1 MALLYPRP
9 SLEQLPRFPL
19 TADAVTTLICSA
31 DFRQALLAAIAGA
44 KQRICLTA
52 LYLQDDEA
60 GQEILD
66 ALQAAK
72 DANPRLDVQVL
83 VDWHRA
89 QRGLI
94 GAGKQAGNAAWYQAH
109 AARSKEPIPIHGVP
123 VQTRE
128 LFGVLHLKGFV
139 IDDRVFYSGAS
150 LNNVYLHKQDKYR
163 HDRYH
168 LIQSAALADCLVK
181 YTRDVLLAS
190 PAVHRLDLPGCPAT
204 RTLRKEIRDFRREL
218 ASSHY
223 DLEGADSSAHGLAV
237 TPILG
242 IGRNNPLNHHILDLL
257 ASARER
263 VIICTPYFNF
273 PKSVTREIN
282 RLIKRGVCIE
292 VIVGDKTANDFFIP
306 PHESFKA
313 IGALPYLYEVN
324 LRRFAKKH
332 RRALMSGQLKL
343 HLWKEGDNSY
353 HLKGIWV
360 DERYHLLTGNNM
372 NPRAFSL
379 DLENALLIHDPDG
392 VLVEQKRAELDNI
405 LRNTHAISGHGE
417 LESVRQYPESVR
429 KLLTRLS
436 RVRIDRLLYRIL

>member
-1 MALLYPRP
+1 MAPLFSRP
-9 SLEQLPRFPL
+9 SLEELPRFPL
-19 TADAVTTLICSA
+19 TAESVTTLLSA
-31 DFRQALLAAIAGA
+31 TEFRQRLLDDIAAAR
-44 KQRICLTA
+44 QRIYLTA

-60 GQEILD
+60 GHEIMD
-66 ALQAAK
+66 ALEAAK
-72 DANPRLDVQVL
+72 AARPELDVCIL

-94 GAGKQAGNAAWYQAH
+94 GAQKQAGNAAWYKRQTETATH
-109 AARSKEPIPIHGVP
+109 PVPVYGVP

-139 IDDRVFYSGAS
+139 IDDTVLYSGAS
-150 LNNVYLHKQDKYR
+150 LNNVYLHKFDKYR

-168 LIQSAALADCLVK
+168 LLRCPALADCMVDFCRKHILN
-181 YTRDVLLAS
+181 S
-190 PAVHRLDLPGCPAT
+190 PAVHRLDLAECPST
-204 RTLRKEIRDFRREL
+204 RSLRKEIRQFRKHL
-218 ASSHY
+218 SLSHY
-223 DLEGADSSAHGLAV
+223 DLDDARSDVPGLAV
-237 TPILG
+237 TPVLG
-242 IGRNNPLNHHILDLL
+242 TGRNNPLNQCILELL
-257 ASARER
+257 SRAQNK

-273 PKSVTREIN
+273 PKPVTREIN
-282 RLIKRGVCIE
+282 RLIHRGVSVEI
-292 VIVGDKTANDFFIP
+292 IVGDKTANDFFIP
-306 PHESFKA
+306 PEEAFKT

-332 RRALMSGQLKL
+332 RHALQRQQLKL

-360 DERYHLLTGNNM
+360 DECYHLITGNNM

-379 DLENALLIHDPDG
+379 DLENALLIHDPES
-392 VLVEQKRAELDNI
+392 VLAEQKQRELENI
-405 LRNTHAISGHGE
+405 LKNTHAIRQHSE
-417 LESVRQYPESVR
+417 LEGVRQYPERVR

>member
-1 MALLYPRP
+1 MALLFSRP

-19 TADAVTTLICSA
+19 AADSVTTLLSA
-31 DFRQALLAAIAGA
+31 SDFRVRLLKEIAGA
-44 KQRICLTA
+44 QQRIYLTA

-60 GQEILD
+60 GHEILD
-66 ALQAAK
+66 ALEAAK
-72 DANPRLDVQVL
+72 TANPQLDIRIL

-94 GAGKQAGNAAWYQAH
+94 GAGKQAGNAAWYRQH
-109 AARSKEPIPIHGVP
+109 AESAAYPIPVYGVP

-139 IDDRVFYSGAS
+139 IDDTVLYSGAS
-150 LNNVYLHKQDKYR
+150 LNNVYLHKLDKYR

-168 LIQSAALADCLVK
+168 LLHCPGLADCLVN
-181 YTRDVLLAS
+181 YTQQHILTS
-190 PAVHRLDLPGCPAT
+190 PAVHRLDQPGYPAT
-204 RTLRKEIRDFRREL
+204 RTMRKEIRDFRKRL
-218 ASSHY
+218 ALSHY
-223 DLEGADSSAHGLAV
+223 DLSRASNRIEGLAV

-242 IGRNNPLNHHILDLL
+242 TGRNNPLNQCILELL
-257 ASARER
+257 SRAQEK

-273 PKSVTREIN
+273 PKPVTREIN
-282 RLIKRGVCIE
+282 RLIHRGVSVEI
-292 VIVGDKTANDFFIP
+292 IVGDKTANDFFIP
-306 PHESFKA
+306 PDESFKA

-332 RRALMSGQLKL
+332 RLALQRQQLKL
-343 HLWKEGDNSY
+343 HLWKEGDNSF

-360 DERYHLLTGNNM
+360 DECYHMVTGNNL

-379 DLENALLIHDPDG
+379 DLENALLIHDPHAE
-392 VLVEQKRAELDNI
+392 LAEQKQQELDNI
-405 LRNTHAISGHGE
+405 LRNTYAIQQHGE
-417 LESVRQYPESVR
+417 LEAVRQYPERVR